1 MPNLNPRQA
10 GGIEPVEGVPFA
22 IASATVGTLSDL
34 DSDSG
39 EESEEEGVPA
49 ASTSAP
55 LAPKKLAKG
64 EGRIERDENGKIVRV
79 VFGGEDGEEV
89 QQDVV
94 ERVRGEGESD
104 EDSEEGDSSD
114 EEMEVAKPWGEAM
127 EEWDGEGSEEEELLS
142 EEELGPR
149 SVGQGIPIGVKRR
162 KVVAKTDVVRGALS
176 FFVCESAKLT
186 WGFRR
191 AELETLA
198 TRQTKVI
205 RHTSALEGDW
215 LISLVSK
222 YGDDADKM
230 ARDRKVNVWQKTA
243 GEIKRACVFVSPSS
257 RARGD

>member
-55 LAPKKLAKG
+55 VAPKKLAKG

-89 QQDVV
+89 EQDVV

-104 EDSEEGDSSD
+104 EESEEGDSSD

-127 EEWDGEGSEEEELLS
+127 EEWDGEGSEEEVLLS

-149 SVGQGIPIGVKRR
+149 STGQGIPINVKRR
-162 KVVAKTDVVRGALS
+162 QVVAKTDIVRGAFS
-176 FFVCESAKLT
+176 FPSRTNAHAADGCIVAQNSRRSRRGRRRSFVTPLPS
-186 WGFRR
+186 RR
-191 AELETLA
+191 T
-198 TRQTKVI
+198 
-205 RHTSALEGDW
+205 G
-215 LISLVSK
+215 
-222 YGDDADKM
+222 
-230 ARDRKVNVWQKTA
+230 
-243 GEIKRACVFVSPSS
+243 SS
-257 RARGD
+257 RS